1 MLFLFFYYFYFNNT
15 TGLSETALKLE
26 LTVLNFKCTVIV
38 PCQMNRNGKR
48 RQNISVSPCK
58 CSLHSSVC
66 RLEQPACCGWRGHA
80 VEREP
85 SPNRS
90 QSSHSVCYA
99 CRQPRFLMRLTQLP
113 LHSFVS
119 LPHLPVWEEEE
130 EESSGTPSDSPPFR
144 SSASLWS
151 IWSHLLRADLF
162 AQCISESYWV
172 AISTS
177 HRSHFDD

>member
-1 MLFLFFYYFYFNNT
+1 
-15 TGLSETALKLE
+15 
-26 LTVLNFKCTVIV
+26 
-38 PCQMNRNGKR
+38 MNRNGKR

-58 CSLHSSVC
+58 CSLHSSVR
-66 RLEQPACCGWRGHA
+66 RLEQPARCGWRGHA

-90 QSSHSVCYA
+90 QSSHSVCCA

-144 SSASLWS
+144 SSASVNMES
-151 IWSHLLRADLF
+151 SVKGRPLRLSASQNRIGSLF
-162 AQCISESYWV
+162 RPHTAHISM
-172 AISTS
+172 TNM
-177 HRSHFDD
+177 